1 MLPLPGLAPESA
13 GAGGGGGAGNLAA
26 GPAGL
31 SRQHGLAPDAAKLVQ
46 FSAWDAGAGPPP
58 WTGAAD
64 GSSGPGEQAG
74 RRMTELIVGTHQSDT
89 HQKALRIN
97 LDPRW
102 YGTIA
107 EIGAGQEVVRWFFR
121 VGGAAGTIA
130 KSISAYDMAVSDAVY
145 GKADRYV
152 SAGRLQGM
160 LDKEFQLNVDRLGDE
175 RGDGTSF
182 FAFADTVVAR
192 SFGGSSECHGWMGVK
207 FQAQARDEPSQIV
220 MHVRM
225 LDVEAWLQQEAL
237 GIVGVNLL
245 YGAFFEHHE
254 PDKLIE
260 SLLDRLTTGR
270 IEIDMI
276 QFRGIEFR
284 GVDNRLMALK
294 LVQLGLSGVAMF
306 GPDREV
312 LQPSEVLRKN
322 AILVERG
329 SFRPPTNVNLD
340 MLESARARFA
350 ADPAVAG
357 KPVLALTEITMR
369 NLLAGGAE
377 VDRRDFL
384 ARAELLA
391 ACGMTVLITDYF
403 DYYRLA
409 AYIGERTSERIGIVM
424 GVPSLID
431 LFDEKNHAQLPGG
444 ILESFGRLFKND
456 LKLYVYPLQPSPDDE
471 LKTVNDI
478 SVLPELQP
486 LYDYLAGRGS
496 FVHLDN
502 YRPEFLP
509 IFSRDVLRRIAA
521 KDDSWETM
529 VPPDVAA
536 LIKRRAFFGYAR
548 PGRD

>member
-1 MLPLPGLAPESA
+1 MS
-13 GAGGGGGAGNLAA
+13 
-26 GPAGL
+26 
-31 SRQHGLAPDAAKLVQ
+31 
-46 FSAWDAGAGPPP
+46 
-58 WTGAAD
+58 
-64 GSSGPGEQAG
+64 
-74 RRMTELIVGTHQSDT
+74 ELMVGTHQSDT

-121 VGGAAGTIA
+121 VGGAAGTVA

-152 SAGRLQGM
+152 SAGRLQGR
-160 LDKEFQLNVDRLGDE
+160 LDHEVQLNVDRLDDE
-175 RGDGTSF
+175 RGDENCF

-192 SFGGSSECHGWMGVK
+192 SFRGGNECHGWMGVK
-207 FQAQARDEPSQIV
+207 FQAQPHDEPSQIV

-225 LDVEAWLQQEAL
+225 LDIEAFAQQEAL
-237 GIVGVNLL
+237 GIVGLNLL
-245 YGAFFEHHE
+245 YGAFFHHHE

-312 LQPSEVLRKN
+312 LQPSEVLRKK
-322 AILVERG
+322 AVLVERG
-329 SFRPPTNVNLD
+329 SFRPPTHVNLD
-340 MLESARARFA
+340 MLETARAKFEQ
-350 ADPAVAG
+350 DPVVAG
-357 KPVLALTEITMR
+357 KPVLTLTEITMR
-369 NLLAGGAE
+369 NLLAGGAD

-384 ARAELLA
+384 PRPELLP

-409 AYIGERTSERIGIVM
+409 AYLAERTKERIGVVL
-424 GVPSLID
+424 GLPSVSE
-431 LFDEKNHAQLPGG
+431 LFDEKYYAQLPGG
-444 ILESFGRLFKND
+444 TLENFGRLFKND
-456 LKLYVYPLQPSPDDE
+456 LKVYVYPLQRHEGDE
-471 LKTVNDI
+471 LETIHTLKVKPD
-478 SVLPELQP
+478 LQP
-486 LYDYLAGRGS
+486 LYNYLVGRGS
-496 FVHLDN
+496 FVQLDN
-502 YRPEFLP
+502 FNPKYLP
-509 IFSRDVLRRIAA
+509 IFSREVLKRIATG
-521 KDDSWETM
+521 DESWDQM
-529 VPPDVAA
+529 VPSQVAEM
-536 LIKRRAFFGYAR
+536 IRQRGFFGYTKKE
-548 PGRD
+548 

>member
-1 MLPLPGLAPESA
+1 MSELM
-13 GAGGGGGAGNLAA
+13 
-26 GPAGL
+26 
-31 SRQHGLAPDAAKLVQ
+31 V
-46 FSAWDAGAGPPP
+46 
-58 WTGAAD
+58 GAA
-64 GSSGPGEQAG
+64 SA
-74 RRMTELIVGTHQSDT
+74 DT
-89 HQKALRIN
+89 HQKTLRIN

-121 VGGAAGTIA
+121 VGGAAGTVA

-152 SAGRLQGM
+152 SASRLQGM

-175 RGDGTSF
+175 RGDTTTF

-192 SFGGSSECHGWMGVK
+192 SYRGNNECHGWMGVK
-207 FQAQARDEPSQIV
+207 FQAQPHDEPSQIV

-225 LDVEAWLQQEAL
+225 LDLEASLQQEAL

-254 PDKLIE
+254 PDRLIE

-312 LQPSEVLRKN
+312 LQPSEVLRKK

-329 SFRPPTNVNLD
+329 SFRPPTHVNLD
-340 MLESARARFA
+340 MLETARAKFE

-369 NLLAGGAE
+369 NLLAGGDS

-391 ACGMTVLITDYF
+391 ACGMTTLITDYF

-409 AYIGERTSERIGIVM
+409 AYIAERTTERIGIVM

-456 LKLYVYPLQPSPDDE
+456 LRLYVYPLLRGSGED
-471 LKTVNDI
+471 LCTVANVQVRD
-478 SVLPELQP
+478 ELQP
-486 LYDYLAGRGS
+486 LYDYLHGRGS
-496 FVHLDN
+496 FIDLDS
-502 YRPEFLP
+502 YKPEYLP

-521 KDDSWETM
+521 QDDSWEDM
-529 VPPDVAA
+529 VPEDVAQ
-536 LIKRRAFFGYAR
+536 LIKRRAFFGYVK
-548 PGRD
+548 PGRYDEDS